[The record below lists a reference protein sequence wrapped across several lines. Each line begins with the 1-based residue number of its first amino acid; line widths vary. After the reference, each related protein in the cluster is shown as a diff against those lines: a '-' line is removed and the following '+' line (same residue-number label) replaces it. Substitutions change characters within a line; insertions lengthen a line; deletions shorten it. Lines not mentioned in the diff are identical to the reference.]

1 MPVRVLQLA
10 MEKATAM
17 GIQKF
22 KGDSPVW
29 TAEYTTAVVQY
40 ICNSWQFTQEGANT
54 GFSMG
59 ISYPSNASIGV
70 ACGPAFLGDKK
81 PYQLATP
88 DSIFA
93 MGSTT
98 KMITAA
104 AILKL
109 VEDGKMSLNDK
120 MLPRMEKAYKTLYAK
135 FQDKKDAAGSPTH
148 PDLVAWLG
156 PEIKDI
162 TIGQMLMMES
172 GIPDFDNMVSRTY
185 QLKHPK
191 VNLGPMENIDFIHF
205 TKPDQPSQKKW
216 DCKPGTCR
224 CYSSSN
230 YEFAGLVLM
239 QAADVSDWK
248 QYDQWAALP
257 KSIRDSMPH
266 SLFPV
271 EPLCSELP
279 KMVDGWT
286 PTLAEEGIPLKSVY
300 HTSCTNGWTCGNIAS
315 NGQDAANFA
324 RRYLTTDEYLSE
336 PMRKLFVEKLEPMS
350 KKCGGEDFWGA
361 GKPYGLGLFDASYL
375 IYGEHNHK
383 FIGHPGETYGFNAN
397 TGASMEFGFGV
408 SIVMNTEVG
417 FPTNMGIFQLYW
429 VAALSMGK
437 VTEQEVYKHFENV
450 WKFQLKEGAK
460 DMPNVTAI
468 MEHLQHDWKFSPDL
482 MQNGK

>member
-1 MPVRVLQLA
+1 MQNSTLVAILTLCMFPTLHTLRISQFNADGKQKQQLKMPVRVLQLA

-205 TKPDQPSQKKW
+205 TKPDQPSQKKNGIARREIAVVT
-216 DCKPGTCR
+216 PAATTSSQALYSCR
-224 CYSSSN
+224 QQV
-230 YEFAGLVLM
+230 FLIG
-239 QAADVSDWK
+239 
-248 QYDQWAALP
+248 
-257 KSIRDSMPH
+257 
-266 SLFPV
+266 
-271 EPLCSELP
+271 
-279 KMVDGWT
+279 
-286 PTLAEEGIPLKSVY
+286 
-300 HTSCTNGWTCGNIAS
+300 SCMTNGLLSRNPFKTRCPTAHFQS
-315 NGQDAANFA
+315 NRFA
-324 RRYLTTDEYLSE
+324 VRYRIWSTDG
-336 PMRKLFVEKLEPMS
+336 PPR
-350 KKCGGEDFWGA
+350 
-361 GKPYGLGLFDASYL
+361 
-375 IYGEHNHK
+375 
-383 FIGHPGETYGFNAN
+383 
-397 TGASMEFGFGV
+397 
-408 SIVMNTEVG
+408 
-417 FPTNMGIFQLYW
+417 
-429 VAALSMGK
+429 
-437 VTEQEVYKHFENV
+437 
-450 WKFQLKEGAK
+450 
-460 DMPNVTAI
+460 
-468 MEHLQHDWKFSPDL
+468 
-482 MQNGK
+482 